1 MQAFRRIGQTSS
13 RVLWQNCRNVRHL
26 RALAAGSELRKTPLY
41 ELNVELGGTMVE
53 FGGWAMP
60 VKYPG
65 KEGGIMGSH
74 MHTRSEA
81 GLFDVSHMVPIRF
94 YGKDRAK
101 FMETFLVG
109 DIQELPE
116 NMGTLSLITNAQG
129 GLIDDCICTNAGDH
143 MCASTKNLRGSYAS
157 LVCEFMV

>member
-1 MQAFRRIGQTSS
+1 
-13 RVLWQNCRNVRHL
+13 
-26 RALAAGSELRKTPLY
+26 
-41 ELNVELGGTMVE
+41 
-53 FGGWAMP
+53 
-60 VKYPG
+60 
-65 KEGGIMGSH
+65 
-74 MHTRSEA
+74 
-81 GLFDVSHMVPIRF
+81 
-94 YGKDRAK
+94 
-101 FMETFLVG
+101 METFLVG